1 MSRTLDLEPVLGEP
15 GAGTRRVRRERIWS
29 QARLAGGLVLAAWA
43 SLFWFLILSGRVNLY
58 LSARTAWIA
67 PVGAGMLTVAALGRL
82 AAARGKAREPLRR
95 REAVVMALLV
105 LPVVVVM
112 ASPPETLGAF
122 SAPRKA
128 RFSATRLDT
137 FYGAFDETSD
147 ITLLMVAAGQT
158 SEEGSELLA
167 TRAGSPVDFV
177 GFVVRNPDTPADELL
192 LTRYVITC
200 CAADATVVQVRV
212 VNVTPGR
219 FDENDWVRVRGQI
232 FPLGREV
239 IVAADSI
246 EEVPRPDRP
255 YLTP

>member
-15 GAGTRRVRRERIWS
+15 GAGAGRVRRERVWS
-29 QARLAGGLVLAAWA
+29 QARVAGGLVLAAWA

-58 LSARTAWIA
+58 LSDRTAWIA
-67 PVGAGMLTVAALGRL
+67 PVGAVVLTATALGRL
-82 AAARGKAREPLRR
+82 AAARGKAPEPLRR

-112 ASPPETLGAF
+112 ASPPATLGAF

-128 RFSATRLDT
+128 RFSATRLET

-158 SEEGSELLA
+158 SDEGSELLA
-167 TRAGSPVDFV
+167 KRAGSQVDFV

-200 CAADATVVQVRV
+200 CVADATVVQVRV

-239 IVAADSI
+239 IVTADSV

>member
-15 GAGTRRVRRERIWS
+15 APGIGRARQGLVWS
-29 QARLAGGLVLAAWA
+29 QSRVAGGLVLGAWA

-58 LSARTAWIA
+58 LSTRTAWIA
-67 PVGAGMLTVAALGRL
+67 PVGAGVLTVAALGRL
-82 AAARGKAREPLRR
+82 AAARVTAREPLRR
-95 REAVVMALLV
+95 REAVVMALMVVPV
-105 LPVVVVM
+105 LIVM
-112 ASPPETLGAF
+112 ASPPATLGAF

-128 RFSATRLDT
+128 KFSATRLDT
-137 FYGAFDETSD
+137 FYGVFNGSSD

-158 SEEGSELLA
+158 SEEGEELLA
-167 TRAGSPVDFV
+167 ERAGSEVDFV

-200 CAADATVVQVRV
+200 CVADATVVQVRV

-219 FDENDWVRVRGQI
+219 FAENDWVRVKGQI

-239 IVAADSI
+239 IVTADSI
-246 EEVPRPDRP
+246 EETPRPERP